1 MRYRLL
7 TLVILSILILGAC
20 SSLDIYTNTPPVPA
34 SPTPVP
40 ATRTQPPA
48 DTPLT
53 PPSTERPDMLP
64 QQYQPAQ
71 AYLAQNLGVPES
83 EITLKLSEKVMW
95 RDSCLGVSQPNEMC
109 AQVITP
115 GYRVIFSTPKG
126 DVEVHTNE
134 SGSAFRVASQ
144 PGQPSGESVPVLVWE
159 RSGGIAGICQT
170 LTIYKGGSYQLKNCM
185 NNSLLDTGKL
195 SPNQMSQLNNLL
207 TSYTQSQW
215 ESQPPA
221 GSADMFT
228 DRFTFY
234 GDGSKK
240 IDAGFQDQV
249 EQLLSNV
256 EQLGSIP
263 TAGTASSGV
272 SGIQG
277 QVRIGPTCPGPVRAE
292 VSTQC
297 ADKPYQAT
305 FTVLNQSKQPVTQF
319 QTDEQGHFQIALPPG
334 TYILQPETSNVL
346 PRVAAQ
352 TVTVMKGKFTDLQ
365 ITFDSGIR

>member
-1 MRYRLL
+1 MRYRFL
-7 TLVILSILILGAC
+7 TLILLSMFILGAC

-40 ATRTQPPA
+40 TTQTPPTA
-48 DTPLT
+48 DTPIVI
-53 PPSTERPDMLP
+53 PSTESPGMLP
-64 QQYQPAQ
+64 KQYQSAQ
-71 AYLAQNLGVPES
+71 AYLAQALSVPQS
-83 EITLKLSEKVMW
+83 EITLKSSEEVMW

-126 DVEVHTNE
+126 DVEVHTNK
-134 SGSAFRVASQ
+134 SGSAFRVASK
-144 PGQPSGESVPVLVWE
+144 PLQPSGESVPALVWE

-170 LTIYKGGSYQLKNCM
+170 LTVYRDGSYQLENCKN
-185 NNSLLDTGKL
+185 NTLLDTGKL
-195 SPNQMSQLNNLL
+195 SPAQMSQLNNLL
-207 TSYTQSQW
+207 KSYTQSQW

-221 GSADMFT
+221 GSADMFV

-240 IDAGFQDQV
+240 VDPGIQGKV
-249 EQLLSNV
+249 EQLISNV

-263 TAGTASSGV
+263 TVGTESSGV

-277 QVRIGPTCPGPVRAE
+277 QVLIGPTCPGPVRAE
-292 VSTQC
+292 PSTQC
-297 ADKPYQAT
+297 ADKPFQAT
-305 FTVLNQSKQPVTQF
+305 FTVMNQSKQPVTQF

-334 TYILQPETSNVL
+334 TYILQPETPNAL
-346 PRVAAQ
+346 PRAADQ
-352 TVTVMKGKFTDLQ
+352 TVTVTKGQFTDLQ